1 MAQTTTVTSGQQ
13 SIPQELMPYFTGD
26 NGLLPKAQEV
36 FARDYKTAYGDPL
49 AKAGLEGAGRI
60 AGLSD
65 AEKAAQAQIQGLA
78 RPEQYGTATG
88 AMGAGLGA
96 LAGMT
101 DADATKAYMSPY
113 IQNVL
118 NVNKD
123 EALRDAQKQLV
134 GANLASA
141 RQGSYGGARNALMQ
155 SEADRNL
162 QTQMAKIQ
170 ATGMQSAFDA
180 AQKAQLGQA
189 QLYGTLGSQLGT
201 LGGQQQNSDI
211 ARATALSAA
220 GATERGVGQQQL
232 DAQYQDQMR
241 ALGFPAEQLGSMSN
255 MLRGVP
261 LGDSLGTTT
270 TTTPPPSFA
279 SQLAGIGL
287 GGLSLGNMLKS

>member
-26 NGLLPKAQEV
+26 QGLLPKAQEV
-36 FARDYKTAYGDPL
+36 FARDYATAYGNPL
-49 AKAGLEGAGRI
+49 ATAGLEGAGRI
-60 AGLSD
+60 AGLSED
-65 AEKAAQAQIQGLA
+65 EVAAQTGIENLA
-78 RPEQYGTATG
+78 RPEQYGIATG
-88 AMGAGLGA
+88 AMGQGLGA
-96 LAGMT
+96 LASMT
-101 DADATKAYMSPY
+101 DAAKTQQYMSPY
-113 IQNVL
+113 IQDVL
-118 NVNKD
+118 NVNKA
-123 EALRDAQKQLV
+123 EALRDAQKGLV
-134 GANLASA
+134 SGNLAAA
-141 RQGSYGGARNALMQ
+141 RQGSYGGARNLLAQTEL
-155 SEADRNL
+155 DRNL
-162 QTQMAKIQ
+162 QTKLGGIQ

-180 AQKAQLGQA
+180 AQKAQLGSA
-189 QLYGTLGSQLGT
+189 SAYGQLGSQLGT

-220 GATERGVGQQQL
+220 GATERSVGQQQL

-261 LGDSLGTTT
+261 LGDSAGMST

-287 GGLSLGNMLKS
+287 GGISLANMLK